1 MLVYQVRQSF
11 KPGEVTPEEANQIG
25 YDFASRFLK
34 GKHAFFVC
42 THTDKAH
49 IHNHIYWN
57 AVTLDCKKKFRDF
70 RRSHRAVSRLSD
82 LICTE
87 HQLTNRSV
95 AVPHTTSG
103 TALRENRPIVSSC
116 VLRLMKLWSKSP
128 TTSMRFFRFLLSRAL
143 ALKMENTSPSFIPTS
158 SKTSECT
165 LWAMNT
171 LRMLSVLS
179 SRGRKPT
186 HRKSGE
192 QYGAPTEHKALS
204 TFKPSSPQARARVIV
219 VGLQLRT

>member
-1 MLVYQVRQSF
+1 MHITKGKTLAQSISDRTDYGLNPEKTNDGELTSAYACDPRSFASEVLISKRQYKAFTGKDEKSDVLVYQVRQSF

-87 HQLTNRSV
+87 HQLEGERV
-95 AVPHTTSG
+95 V
-103 TALRENRPIVSSC
+103 I
-116 VLRLMKLWSKSP
+116 
-128 TTSMRFFRFLLSRAL
+128 FLLS
-143 ALKMENTSPSFIPTS
+143 P
-158 SKTSECT
+158 
-165 LWAMNT
+165 
-171 LRMLSVLS
+171 V
-179 SRGRKPT
+179 
-186 HRKSGE
+186 
-192 QYGAPTEHKALS
+192 
-204 TFKPSSPQARARVIV
+204 RV
-219 VGLQLRT
+219 